1 MIRRPPSSTRFPYTT
16 LFRSSTDWAG
26 PVAEGLVAG
35 AGPVAV
41 DNHQPPPP
49 IMARINVSTPH
60 STVLLRLG
68 VGGTTTEC
76 VPAPGGVSAVLTCS
90 VHSVPF
96 QNRS

>member
-1 MIRRPPSSTRFPYTT
+1 MGLCLVGKRLASGC
-16 LFRSSTDWAG
+16 WAG

-90 VHSVPF
+90 VHSVPL